1 MASLSTWLRY
11 IVHKIE
17 YSISLSSKNYQ
28 IGQITDKQVNEN
40 VWKNVFQGKLTYVH
54 FNKGEEMAP
63 TLSGQGGTLLVRRL
77 PTADPNKGLQICRLP
92 KLGGGTPKTSFYSM
106 KVFVGDVV
114 ALKDPQNPDNCIVRR
129 LAAVE
134 GDEMVSTDEK
144 DEPFVLE
151 NDQCWVVSDNE
162 SLSPKEAA
170 DSRLFGPVPMSD
182 ILGRVIYCL
191 RSSVDHGPI
200 RNSETAMH
208 KDSPVLAVELDIDEM
223 ARSPKT

>member
-11 IVHKIE
+11 IAHKIE

-54 FNKGEEMAP
+54 FNKGEEMSP
-63 TLSGQGGTLLVRRL
+63 TLSGQGGSLLVRRL
-77 PTADPNKGLQICRLP
+77 PTADPR
-92 KLGGGTPKTSFYSM
+92 

-162 SLSPKEAA
+162 SLSPKVLEAA
-170 DSRLFGPVPMSD
+170 DSRIFGPVPMSD

-200 RNSETAMH
+200 KNSETAMQR
-208 KDSPVLAVELDIDEM
+208 DSPVLAVELDIDEL